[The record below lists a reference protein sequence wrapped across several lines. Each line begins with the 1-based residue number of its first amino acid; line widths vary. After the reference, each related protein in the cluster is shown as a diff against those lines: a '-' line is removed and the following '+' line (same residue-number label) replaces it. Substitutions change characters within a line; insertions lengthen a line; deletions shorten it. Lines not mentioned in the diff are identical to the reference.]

1 MIGAFLERMP
11 WLKYPLLAVLI
22 FLVDIPWLWAV
33 SGWSGE
39 MIRDIQGSALQ
50 MKIWPAAIVYLA
62 LAYLATIPRSHL
74 EAFLMGT
81 SVYAVYDFTN
91 LATLKNYQLPFAIAD
106 SLWGGT
112 LMTIVYWLT
121 DS

>member
-1 MIGAFLERMP
+1 MLGAFLERMP

-22 FLVDIPWLWAV
+22 FLIDIPWLWSV

-50 MKIWPAAIVYLA
+50 MKIWPAAVVYLA
-62 LAYLATIPRSHL
+62 LAYLATLPKSHL

-81 SVYAVYDFTN
+81 SIYAVYDFTN

-106 SLWGGT
+106 SLWGGI
-112 LMTIVYWLT
+112 LFTIVSFIKL
-121 DS
+121 

>member
-1 MIGAFLERMP
+1 MLREFLERMS
-11 WLKYPLLAVLI
+11 WGKYPILAVLI
-22 FLVDIPWLWAV
+22 FLIDIPWLYSV
-33 SGWSGE
+33 SGWSGQ
-39 MIRDIQGSALQ
+39 MIRDIQGSELK
-50 MKIWPAAIVYLA
+50 MKIWPAAVVYLA
-62 LAYLATIPRSHL
+62 LAYLATLATSHL

-112 LMTIVYWLT
+112 LFLIVSYLIL
-121 DS
+121 